1 MGFLSSLFGSTSNN
15 FDAIDFVQATTSF
28 DARVGSRNAMMH
40 EGKMFAYQNNPIDN
54 PSPEYVKAS
63 AETLA
68 GELIYLINTF
78 ESQGNKNGIASLK
91 RAMKEYL
98 VRYVNHCPNAYMA
111 FMSTA
116 YSSN

>member
-1 MGFLSSLFGSTSNN
+1 MGFFSSLFGASKNN
-15 FDAIDFVQATTSF
+15 FDAIEFVHATTGF
-28 DARVGSRNAMMH
+28 DTRVGSRNAMTY

-78 ESQGNKNGIASLK
+78 ESQGNRNGIANLK

-98 VRYVNHCPNAYMA
+98 VRYENDCPNAYMA

>member
-1 MGFLSSLFGSTSNN
+1 MGFLSSLFGSSSNN
-15 FDAIDFVQATTSF
+15 FDAIDFVKATTGF
-28 DARVGSRNAMMH
+28 DARVGSRNAMMN

-54 PSPEYVKAS
+54 PSPEYVRAS

-68 GELIYLINTF
+68 GELIYLINSF
-78 ESQGNKNGIASLK
+78 ESQGNRNGIANLK

-98 VRYVNHCPNAYMA
+98 VRYENHCPNAYMA